1 MDYKE
6 QTFINH
12 PAKIR
17 NSSIELLKIIA
28 ILLIVVSH
36 VVQTLYTPND
46 MVNMQDYILG
56 ISTSTTNI
64 QCLIL
69 AMLQSSGAFGNTIF
83 FICSAWFLLDSSKVN
98 KKKMLQM
105 LLDIWVVSIIIL
117 ITVYFL
123 RGGDIGLVMI
133 IKQIFPITFQNN
145 WYVTC
150 YLLFYPIHPFL
161 NLIISKINQKT
172 LFRTSFI
179 LSFLY
184 IGVNFVQDGHFFTS
198 RLILWVTL
206 YLVIAYMKYYLVDI
220 SNDFKI
226 NIRLFIVGFVGNY
239 GIIALTNFLGLHIGV
254 FNDKLLRWGS
264 NCSPFIILMVI
275 GMLNIARNIHFEN
288 SIVNYISKLS
298 LLIYI
303 IHENILLRTYY
314 RPLMWQW
321 VYTNMGY
328 SHVLLWTIILT
339 VIVFTFGLVASII
352 YKNTIQKCVTKFI
365 NATYP
370 SLCKKYAKFETL
382 LLRLH

>member
-1 MDYKE
+1 MLFK
-6 QTFINH
+6 H
-12 PAKIR
+12 LH
-17 NSSIELLKIIA
+17 SS
-28 ILLIVVSH
+28 
-36 VVQTLYTPND
+36 NN
-46 MVNMQDYILG
+46 MVGIQDYILH
-56 ISTSTTNI
+56 ISIATTNI
-64 QCLIL
+64 QYLIL
-69 AMLQSSGAFGNTIF
+69 AMLQSSGSFGNTIF
-83 FICSAWFLLDSSKVN
+83 FVCSAWFLLDSSKVN

-105 LLDIWVVSIIIL
+105 LLDIWVVSIIIF
-117 ITVYFL
+117 IIVYFL
-123 RGGDIGLVMI
+123 RSGNIGLVMI
-133 IKQIFPITFQNN
+133 LKQIFPTTFQNN
-145 WYVTC
+145 WYMTC

-161 NLIISKINQKT
+161 NWIIKKMDQKV
-172 LFRTSFI
+172 LLKTSCI

-198 RLILWVTL
+198 QLILWVTI
-206 YLVIAYMKYYLVDI
+206 YLMIAYMKYYLVDI
-220 SNDFKI
+220 SNNIKI

-239 GIIALTNFLGLHIGV
+239 GIVALTNFLGLHISI

-275 GMLNIARNIHFEN
+275 GMLNIARNIHFESSVIN
-288 SIVNYISKLS
+288 NISKLS

-328 SHVLLWTIILT
+328 SHVLLQTFILT
-339 VIVFTFGLVASII
+339 VIVFAFGLIASII
-352 YKNTIQKCVTKFI
+352 YRNTIQKCVTKFI

-370 SLCKKYAKFETL
+370 LLCREYVKFETL